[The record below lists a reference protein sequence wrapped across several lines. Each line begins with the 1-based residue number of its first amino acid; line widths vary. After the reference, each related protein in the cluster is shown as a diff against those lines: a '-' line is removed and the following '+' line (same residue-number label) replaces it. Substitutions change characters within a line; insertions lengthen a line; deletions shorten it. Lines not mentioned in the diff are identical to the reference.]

1 MSNDNKIFVV
11 KKISNKKAGNGI
23 TIMTISINTAIGR
36 PKGFNFSG
44 SDIWLANVFVK
55 FMTSPNNNSFK
66 KNLYKSVPY
75 FFIFLCVLEAR
86 MMPIY
91 SFQSLV
97 LSKEFFVKIS

>member
-44 SDIWLANVFVK
+44 SDIWFANVFVK
-55 FMTSPNNNSFK
+55 FMTSPNNNSLK
-66 KNLYKSVPY
+66 KTYINQLL
-75 FFIFLCVLEAR
+75 IFL
-86 MMPIY
+86 
-91 SFQSLV
+91 
-97 LSKEFFVKIS
+97 FFYVY